1 MLESRNVMTAAW
13 TRRSFLSASF
23 AAASALVA
31 RRATAQAA
39 ATDAA
44 RRLAL
49 YHIHTREAAT
59 VVYRDDAGH
68 YDPAALHRL
77 NHLLRCH
84 FTGEVA
90 PIDLRVIEFLRAVDQ
105 GLGGDREIHVI
116 SGFRSSDYNNWLIRH
131 GSGVAVRSLHLEG
144 RAVDVRF
151 PGLPLGQVHR
161 AALALGWGGVGYY
174 PTSEFVH
181 LDSGRVRSW

>member
-1 MLESRNVMTAAW
+1 MTAGL
-13 TRRSFLSASF
+13 TRRSFLSASL
-23 AAASALVA
+23 AAVSALVA
-31 RRATAQAA
+31 RRAPAQAA
-39 ATDAA
+39 VADAA
-44 RRLAL
+44 PGQLAL

-59 VVYRDDAGH
+59 VVYRDDAGR
-68 YDPAALHRL
+68 YDPAALHQL
-77 NHLLRCH
+77 HHLLRCH

-105 GLGGDREIHVI
+105 GLGGHREIHVI
-116 SGFRSSDYNNWLIRH
+116 SGFRSSAYNNWLIRH
-131 GSGVAVRSLHLEG
+131 RSGVAARSLHLEG
-144 RAVDVRF
+144 RAIDVRF
-151 PGLPLGQVHR
+151 PGLPLRQVQR